1 MLLEI
6 LINPLFGTLKILI
19 LLIPKV
25 PDITLEIS
33 NMVIWLT
40 NLLSQVSYVLPL
52 DTLVP
57 IFLFYISIK
66 TYKFWFNLIKTVWEM
81 IPFN

>member
-6 LINPLFGTLKILI
+6 LINPLFGTLKILM

-33 NMVIWLT
+33 NMVIWLS

-57 IFLFYISIK
+57 IFLCYISIK
-66 TYKFWFNLIKTVWEM
+66 TYKFWFNLIKTIWEM